1 MNKDIPIYKCV
12 IEESLTD
19 DSGVF
24 AISFVDFPAVEVDF
38 VALSKQKNIQKL
50 HLNQDKQ
57 ILTGVVLQPEQLIY
71 RYDELNGE
79 YYITYSAAMIEKIA
93 HKMMRNSIV
102 LHNTTHQHEEELA
115 GNYLVE
121 MWIIEDPA
129 NDKSNALGFKDL
141 PKGTL
146 MCSYKITNSDYW
158 NNEVKTGNVKGFS
171 LEGYF
176 YQERLAQQK
185 KKNLSINQNLNNKK
199 KNTNKM
205 AKGKTN
211 FLSKIMKVLQT
222 IDEVETIDE
231 TNSGENFRIF
241 TLTDGSEIRVDEDGF
256 CTIDDEQAPSGEH
269 TLSDDNIIVIDA
281 DGYLI
286 ETTDEPTSEE
296 PAVAETELEGEDAP
310 ADAEKFT
317 IEIDGTE
324 YEVDEAVAKY
334 VNDLLAE
341 IASLKDTVAEDAV
354 ELKKLRKTTPSA
366 KPANVKQTKSTKAY
380 TEMSKAEK
388 LAYQLGNIQR
398 K

>member
-1 MNKDIPIYKCV
+1 MNKNIPIYKCE

-38 VALSKQKNIQKL
+38 VALSKQKQVQKL

-121 MWIIEDPA
+121 MWIVTDPN

-176 YQERLAQQK
+176 YQEKLS
-185 KKNLSINQNLNNKK
+185 KNKLSISKNLNNKK

-269 TLSDDNIIVIDA
+269 TLSDDAVIVIDA
-281 DGYLI
+281 DGYLV
-286 ETTDEPTSEE
+286 ETTEEPNEE
-296 PAVAETELEGEDAP
+296 TPAVAETELDEDTP
-310 ADAEKFT
+310 TDAEKFT
-317 IEIDGTE
+317 IKIDGTE
-324 YEVDEAVAKY
+324 YEVDEVVAKY
-334 VNDLLAE
+334 VADLLAE
-341 IASLKDTVAEDAV
+341 IASLKDAAEKDAV
-354 ELKKLRKTTPSA
+354 ELKKLRKSTPSA
-366 KPANVKQTKSTKAY
+366 RPANVKQTKTGKAY